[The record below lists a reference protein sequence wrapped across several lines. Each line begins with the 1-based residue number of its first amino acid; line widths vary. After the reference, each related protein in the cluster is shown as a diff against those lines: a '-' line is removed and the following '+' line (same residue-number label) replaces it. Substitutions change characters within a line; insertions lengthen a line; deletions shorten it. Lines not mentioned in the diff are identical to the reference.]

1 MYKQSVGFAT
11 EATCFLIR
19 EAISNEICQ
28 ELIAHSEQRGILLT
42 GDDYPP
48 SYRDNDR
55 LVFDDPAVAS
65 WLWQQLAEHL
75 PSELPDADGTLHLV
89 GLNPRFR
96 VCRYEHGQ
104 CFRVHQDGAH
114 CPTPEV
120 SSRLTCQIYLN
131 SSDEFSGGATRFY
144 SARHGELLG
153 AVRPQRG
160 TAIVFDHRLWHDG
173 EAVDGGR
180 KYVLRTDVLYR
191 RESIHKLRPVSDP
204 SDGKMRSLAG
214 HQGYIWSVIPIG
226 SGRLATAS
234 RDRTIRLWEQ
244 KGRRWQCFHVLC
256 GATASLSSL
265 AYVDGQLWS
274 GSRDRMLYRWDLATG
289 EATPVARCEGAVLGL
304 CLHRDRLLLGSAD
317 GKLRVVARSGALHD
331 TIAISPT
338 WLWSVAGL
346 DREFVLTGDE
356 DGALRLCSVSTGQLT
371 ATLNPGH
378 GAVHALQALTDGR
391 VAAGFAD
398 GRLAI
403 YHSDCDSLTEE
414 HCWSAHQGEVYT
426 LATDGKRL
434 ASGGEDGALHLWEL
448 SPSPRRRLSFPH
460 PNFVR
465 SACFL
470 DDGSL
475 ASGCYD
481 GLLRIFAT

>member
-1 MYKQSVGFAT
+1 MYKQPVPFAT

-19 EAISNEICQ
+19 EAISDEVCQ
-28 ELIAHSEQRGILLT
+28 ELIAQSEQRGILLT
-42 GDDYPP
+42 GGDYPP

-55 LVFDDPAVAS
+55 LVFDDPALAS
-65 WLWQQLAEHL
+65 YLWQRLAEHL
-75 PSELPDADGTLHLV
+75 PAELPDADGSLQLV

-104 CFRVHQDGAH
+104 FFRVHQDGAH
-114 CPTPEV
+114 SPSPEV
-120 SSRLTCQIYLN
+120 CSRLTCQLYLN

-144 SARHGELLG
+144 SARHGEPSG

-173 EAVDGGR
+173 EAVEGGR

-191 RESIHKLRPVSDP
+191 RESIRKPCPSSDP
-204 SDGKMRSLAG
+204 SDGKVISLTG

-234 RDRTIRLWEQ
+234 RDRTIRLWER
-244 KGRRWQCFHVLC
+244 KDHRWHCFQVLR

-274 GSRDRMLYRWDLATG
+274 GSRDHMLYRCDLATG
-289 EATPVARCEGAVLGL
+289 EPTPVARCEGAVLGL
-304 CLHRDRLLLGSAD
+304 CSHRDCLLVGSAD
-317 GKLRVVARSGALHD
+317 GKLRVVARSGALLD
-331 TIAISPT
+331 TMPVSAT
-338 WLWSVAGL
+338 WLWSIAGL
-346 DREFVLTGDE
+346 DRESVLTGDE
-356 DGALRLCSVSTGQLT
+356 DGALRLCSLSTGQLT
-371 ATLNPGH
+371 TTLNPGH
-378 GAVHALQALTDGR
+378 GAVHALQALAADR

-398 GRLAI
+398 GVLAI
-403 YHSDCDSLTEE
+403 YRRDGDTVTEE
-414 HCWSAHQGEVYT
+414 HCWPAHHGEVYT
-426 LATDGKRL
+426 LASDGKWL
-434 ASGGEDGALHLWEL
+434 ASGGEDGELHLWDL
-448 SPSPRRRLSFPH
+448 SRAPRRHISFSH

-475 ASGCYD
+475 ASACYD
-481 GLLRIFAT
+481 GLVRVFAC